1 MIIFGKL
8 NLLIQPS
15 NKISLAGGLTLDP
28 IQHKSDLVW
37 SSTGSGLGVRPG
49 LSQETALSLCPT
61 TPYSGQSGDLGRGG
75 KLMLKMQKMLKI
87 VNAPNTQ
94 AMDGGLEETYPP
106 PPEAVRKQRRKG
118 LLRYICCCF
127 SLPLRAV
134 KGLLGSCSV
143 TRPVIR

>member
-8 NLLIQPS
+8 NLLVQPS

-28 IQHKSDLVW
+28 IQHKSDPVW
-37 SSTGSGLGVRPG
+37 SSTGSGLGITPG
-49 LSQETALSLCPT
+49 LSLETALSLCPMP
-61 TPYSGQSGDLGRGG
+61 PYSGQLGDPGRGG
-75 KLMLKMQKMLKI
+75 KLMLKKQKMLKI
-87 VNAPNTQ
+87 VNSPNTQ

-106 PPEAVRKQRRKG
+106 PPEAVRKQPLKG
-118 LLRYICCCF
+118 LLRYCCC

>member
-1 MIIFGKL
+1 
-8 NLLIQPS
+8 
-15 NKISLAGGLTLDP
+15 
-28 IQHKSDLVW
+28 
-37 SSTGSGLGVRPG
+37 
-49 LSQETALSLCPT
+49 
-61 TPYSGQSGDLGRGG
+61 
-75 KLMLKMQKMLKI
+75 MLKMQKMLKI

-106 PPEAVRKQRRKG
+106 PPEAVRKQQRKG